1 MSTTHTTKTE
11 MYTLAFNINETLKL
25 VYAQSALR
33 AALLHV
39 IFVNGFFTL
48 AQAMMGYVIGYE
60 LDIDRDEVFKLMV
73 ELPQRSAQNIE
84 ALRKA
89 IEHAIA
95 LYILAEAYDTESN
108 RALAESHRCK
118 YREAVSRIIA
128 SLAR

>member
-1 MSTTHTTKTE
+1 
-11 MYTLAFNINETLKL
+11 
-25 VYAQSALR
+25 
-33 AALLHV
+33 
-39 IFVNGFFTL
+39 
-48 AQAMMGYVIGYE
+48 MMGYVIGYE

-108 RALAESHRCK
+108 RALAESHRRK